1 MTRPN
6 TEDIRKAAEPVRT
19 SLLAAVGAGDL
30 VAKAVLEAVSKAKDN
45 VTEGAEAVQKTAQSL
60 PTDVSTLR
68 EKLDPA
74 ELRKAVEEYTDAAV
88 KLYRK
93 LAEQGEEALDKF
105 KAQPQVRKIVDQL
118 EEAIEAAQTRAGD
131 VATDARELAEDV
143 LAKVTRKTR
152 SVGEKTARSA
162 EKLAAE
168 TAEVVEELGED
179 VAHEVRSTSRKVANR
194 TAPARKPAPRTTTPA
209 AKPASTT
216 SKTTTQK

>member
-6 TEDIRKAAEPVRT
+6 AEDVRKAVEPVRT

-30 VAKAVLEAVSKAKDN
+30 VAKAVLDTVNKAKTN
-45 VTEGAEAVQKTAQSL
+45 VTEGAEAAQKAAQNL

-74 ELRKAVEEYTDAAV
+74 ELRKAVEEYTEAAV
-88 KLYRK
+88 KLYKK
-93 LAEQGEEALDKF
+93 LAEQGEEAVEKL

-168 TAEVVEELGED
+168 TAEAVEELGED

-194 TAPARKPAPRTTTPA
+194 TAPARKPAA
-209 AKPASTT
+209 AKPSTTT
-216 SKTTTQK
+216 SKTTK

>member
-6 TEDIRKAAEPVRT
+6 AEDVRKAVEPVRT

-30 VAKAVLEAVSKAKDN
+30 VAKAVLDTVNKAKTN
-45 VTEGAEAVQKTAQSL
+45 VTEGAEAGKKAAQSL
-60 PTDVSTLR
+60 PSDVSTLR

-74 ELRKAVEEYTDAAV
+74 ELRKAVEEYTEAAV
-88 KLYRK
+88 KLYKK
-93 LAEQGEEALDKF
+93 LAEQGEEAVEKL
-105 KAQPQVRKIVDQL
+105 KAQPQVRKMVDQL

-162 EKLAAE
+162 EKFAAE
-168 TAEVVEELGED
+168 TAEAVEELGED

-194 TAPARKPAPRTTTPA
+194 TAPARKPVARTATATTT
-209 AKPASTT
+209 KPSTT
-216 SKTTTQK
+216 SKTTK

>member
-6 TEDIRKAAEPVRT
+6 AEDVRKAVEPVRT

-30 VAKAVLEAVSKAKDN
+30 VAKAVLDTVNKAKTN
-45 VTEGAEAVQKTAQSL
+45 VTEGAEAAQKAAQNL

-74 ELRKAVEEYTDAAV
+74 ELRKAVDEYTEAAV

-93 LAEQGEEALDKF
+93 LAEQGEEAVEKL

-118 EEAIEAAQTRAGD
+118 EEAIEAAQARAGD

-168 TAEVVEELGED
+168 TAEAVEELGED

-194 TAPARKPAPRTTTPA
+194 TAPARKPAPRTTTTA
-209 AKPASTT
+209 AKPSSTT
-216 SKTTTQK
+216 SKTTK

>member
-6 TEDIRKAAEPVRT
+6 AEDVRKAVEPVRT

-30 VAKAVLEAVSKAKDN
+30 VAKAVLDTVNKAKTN
-45 VTEGAEAVQKTAQSL
+45 VSEGAEAAQKAAQNL

-68 EKLDPA
+68 ERLDPA
-74 ELRKAVEEYTDAAV
+74 ELRKAVEEYTEAAV
-88 KLYRK
+88 KLYKK
-93 LAEQGEEALDKF
+93 LAEQGEEAVEKL

-162 EKLAAE
+162 EKLAAD
-168 TAEVVEELGED
+168 TAEAVEELGED

-194 TAPARKPAPRTTTPA
+194 TAPARKPAARPATTT
-209 AKPASTT
+209 AKPSTT
-216 SKTTTQK
+216 KTTK